1 MASKPIR
8 AALAGLVAGLVLA
21 AATPALAQ
29 DIYIGTVDVQKAQ
42 VILTRC
48 DLAQNRYVLR
58 DRDGEA
64 DKPVAKLRERLKTLK
79 APVYVEVI
87 GDYVEVQGEDG
98 NGLDVISLENVT
110 AGKSCHLLDALP
122 AG

>member
-1 MASKPIR
+1 MASKPIL
-8 AALAGLVAGLVLA
+8 AALGALGLA
-21 AATPALAQ
+21 ATAAPALAQ
-29 DIYIGTVDVQKAQ
+29 DLFIGTVEVRKDQ
-42 VILTRC
+42 VVLTRC

-79 APVYVEVI
+79 APVYAEVI

-98 NGLDVISLENVT
+98 NGLDVIGLENVT
-110 AGKSCHLLDALP
+110 AAKSCHLIDALP